1 MMFPLDFPPES
12 YIHLSNAYV
21 MGSWCEIIEA
31 HRSVHSKSDGDSS
44 PHDDDLRFVDLL
56 YSLLPSSLLRKEWCP
71 PAFVECASDCEAEFR
86 FCAAQ
91 LHSALLALSS
101 QAFKASVKHVELFC
115 LYFADFLAKYFPS
128 SGSSLLFRRF
138 DASPC
143 LCDCLKKFYLTSK
156 LSASGLLPTR
166 MTVVLGMHRSGTSAL
181 SGMLA
186 QAGLNAPN
194 DALGATDNNKRGY
207 WESESLV
214 TLSDQFLLSENSHWS
229 QLHEWSATWCAGS
242 QAQSWSEAYL
252 QQMSRVFDCSQHVLL
267 KDPRLCIL
275 FESLGSYLVQPF
287 IQVDFLLMIRSPVE
301 VVASLVKA
309 EGIAIKTALDLWIG
323 SVLRSECMSR
333 QHPRRLVHYDQLIRD
348 PVSVLESCCSM
359 WGLSHSEMNSSS
371 ALGFIDPSLQNQ
383 KKNDSR
389 RQILEISP
397 GLESRLDM
405 ADELYQASMLSSAEM
420 AHRFDQLKRLWLA
433 F

>member
-1 MMFPLDFPPES
+1 
-12 YIHLSNAYV
+12 
-21 MGSWCEIIEA
+21 
-31 HRSVHSKSDGDSS
+31 
-44 PHDDDLRFVDLL
+44 
-56 YSLLPSSLLRKEWCP
+56 
-71 PAFVECASDCEAEFR
+71 
-86 FCAAQ
+86 
-91 LHSALLALSS
+91 
-101 QAFKASVKHVELFC
+101 
-115 LYFADFLAKYFPS
+115 
-128 SGSSLLFRRF
+128 
-138 DASPC
+138 
-143 LCDCLKKFYLTSK
+143 
-156 LSASGLLPTR
+156 
-166 MTVVLGMHRSGTSAL
+166 
-181 SGMLA
+181 
-186 QAGLNAPN
+186 
-194 DALGATDNNKRGY
+194 
-207 WESESLV
+207 
-214 TLSDQFLLSENSHWS
+214 
-229 QLHEWSATWCAGS
+229 
-242 QAQSWSEAYL
+242 
-252 QQMSRVFDCSQHVLL
+252 MSRVFDCSQHVLL

-275 FESLGSYLVQPF
+275 FESLGSYLIQPF

>member
-1 MMFPLDFPPES
+1 MFPLSFHSES
-12 YIHLSNAYV
+12 YIYLSNAYV
-21 MGSWCEIIEA
+21 MGSWCDIIDA
-31 HRSVHSKSDGDSS
+31 HRSVHSKTDRDAS
-44 PHDDDLRFVDLL
+44 PHDDELRFVDLL
-56 YSLLPSSLLRKEWCP
+56 YSLLPSSLLGKEWCP

-101 QAFKASVKHVELFC
+101 QAFKASAKHVELFC

-138 DASPC
+138 DASPY
-143 LCDCLKKFYLTSK
+143 LYDCLKKFYLVFQ

-252 QQMSRVFDCSQHVLL
+252 RQMSCVFDCSSACAF
-267 KDPRLCIL
+267 K
-275 FESLGSYLVQPF
+275 GS
-287 IQVDFLLMIRSPVE
+287 
-301 VVASLVKA
+301 
-309 EGIAIKTALDLWIG
+309 T
-323 SVLRSECMSR
+323 
-333 QHPRRLVHYDQLIRD
+333 LVH
-348 PVSVLESCCSM
+348 
-359 WGLSHSEMNSSS
+359 
-371 ALGFIDPSLQNQ
+371 FI
-383 KKNDSR
+383 
-389 RQILEISP
+389 
-397 GLESRLDM
+397 
-405 ADELYQASMLSSAEM
+405 
-420 AHRFDQLKRLWLA
+420 
-433 F
+433 